1 MVPSFPVPPLPIA
14 LARAPAALGAPPTPS
29 PTHAV
34 APALLALA
42 LSLAVGALGCSKP
55 ARITGTFTGLCTF
68 TGGYRGGER
77 ADSTWTRTCTLT
89 LEDRS
94 ETELAM
100 RFDSGDAIECYGHAL
115 QRGAVG
121 ERAAS
126 FAKNDLTCRAK
137 TLPAPVNIAVEQC
150 TMPGAFE
157 LTESPQKN
165 GKVGVAV
172 KVALDIADKRAC
184 VVSYLEKVRV
194 EAKLAPGGAPVQLE
208 AFTDAGIPATSPE
221 GREPPLA
228 PPIGDGATTPRD
240 AGSDA
245 ARGAPPGAK
254 PAAK

>member
-1 MVPSFPVPPLPIA
+1 MVASFPVPLLPIA
-14 LARAPAALGAPPTPS
+14 LAPAHPTRGAPS
-29 PTHAV
+29 PPRTRAFGLV
-34 APALLALA
+34 LRLALTAALA
-42 LSLAVGALGCSKP
+42 LGVDGCSKP
-55 ARITGTFTGLCTF
+55 PRLTGTFTGLCTF

-94 ETELAM
+94 ETEVAM

-115 QRGAVG
+115 QRGSVG

-126 FAKNDLTCRAK
+126 FGKNDLTCRAK

-150 TMPGAFE
+150 AMPGTFE
-157 LTESPQKN
+157 LTESAPKN

-172 KVALDIADKRAC
+172 KVALEIADKRAC
-184 VVSYLEKVRV
+184 VVSYLEKVRL

-221 GREPPLA
+221 GREPPLT
-228 PPIGDGATTPRD
+228 PPRADGAATPHD
-240 AGSDA
+240 AGADA
-245 ARGAPPGAK
+245 ARGALPKAMPSAK
-254 PAAK
+254 